1 MLTRQGG
8 SVAMEYLLATSI
20 FILVVVIGS
29 AANPGAS
36 IVITNAFKMAYGKY
50 SLFLAVTDSSP

>member
-1 MLTRQGG
+1 
-8 SVAMEYLLATSI
+8 MEYLLATSI